1 MRNVF
6 KNNYQVLMVGSWLR
20 ENAEAVKGR
29 KQSQVR
35 NMLAEAGLIPD
46 TTSPQVVANA
56 MKTLGLFQL
65 QPRVGLKGLADD
77 RYYKLSVGLKAGEAR
92 KIQAL
97 AQSYGLPTAVFCLK
111 AIKGQVALHSQRIA
125 LPVQGEFPLASPPS
139 SNERGAGK

>member
-20 ENAEAVKGR
+20 ENAEAVKGL
-29 KQSQVR
+29 KPSQVR
-35 NMLAEAGLIPD
+35 NMLVKEGLIPD

-77 RYYKLSVGLKAGEAR
+77 CYYKLSVGLKAGEAR

-97 AQSYGLPTAVFCLK
+97 AQSYGLPMAVFCRQVIK
-111 AIKGQVALHSQRIA
+111 AQVALHSQRIA
-125 LPVQGEFPLASPPS
+125 LPVQGEFPFGSPPS